1 MDSVHHIWCPLSSQ
15 EYQDLPDGAETT
27 LTILDAEQQK
37 QLLIP
42 VLFWTWLD
50 CDYQSSIRLGS
61 GEIPESDKSVVQIE
75 FTDSHFEKL
84 MCVSDTSQFLR
95 YESVPEGMF
104 TNRQAEFTA
113 CYEAMLTATEQRIVF
128 DDKRNDWVLA
138 QVISNNSV
146 T

>member
-1 MDSVHHIWCPLSSQ
+1 
-15 EYQDLPDGAETT
+15 
-27 LTILDAEQQK
+27 
-37 QLLIP
+37 
-42 VLFWTWLD
+42 
-50 CDYQSSIRLGS
+50 
-61 GEIPESDKSVVQIE
+61 
-75 FTDSHFEKL
+75 

-113 CYEAMLTATEQRIVF
+113 CYEAMLYRNRAENCF
-128 DDKRNDWVLA
+128 DDKRNDWVMA

>member
-1 MDSVHHIWCPLSSQ
+1 
-15 EYQDLPDGAETT
+15 
-27 LTILDAEQQK
+27 
-37 QLLIP
+37 
-42 VLFWTWLD
+42 
-50 CDYQSSIRLGS
+50 DYQSSIRLGS

-75 FTDSHFEKL
+75 FTDSQFEKL